1 MKAVSK
7 FIFLLL
13 LSSTSLV
20 SAKVASGEDF
30 EKVNKEIN
38 KTLSE
43 IVLDEKL
50 SGDIKFKITLTVNGD
65 NQIVVSEVSSHSNT
79 LKRNVKAALN
89 NKQLRKDDLIIGKE
103 YIFEISIK
111 TEG

>member
-1 MKAVSK
+1 MKKIVS
-7 FIFLLL
+7 FIIVLLFV
-13 LSSTSLV
+13 STSY
-20 SAKVASGEDF
+20 ASQMEIGEDYD
-30 EKVNKEIN
+30 KVSKEIN

-50 SGDIKFKITLTVNGD
+50 SGDIKFKIVLTVNSE
-65 NQIVVSEVSSHSNT
+65 NQMVISEVSSHSNT

-89 NKQLRKDDLIIGKE
+89 NKQLRKDDLVIGKE

-111 TEG
+111 IEG